1 MQSRALASVEQ
12 DYTKDCGDGR
22 ARGGVK
28 YLGLAFQRWWH
39 PSAVS
44 LSKPHTHSFSTSK
57 EVHEVIHIQV
67 SWHISRS
74 FFTHLIRVW
83 QQVERL
89 GVERSRAAA
98 ANADIVIM
106 VVDAQVSQ
114 VLSHELKSISSPV
127 LAFFVKRECL
137 NSLRSRFRG
146 HGFLLHPFEIKGLH
160 KSQRNVM
167 SNL

>member
-57 EVHEVIHIQV
+57 EVHETQ
-67 SWHISRS
+67 
-74 FFTHLIRVW
+74 

-106 VVDAQVSQ
+106 VVDAQ
-114 VLSHELKSISSPV
+114 
-127 LAFFVKRECL
+127 
-137 NSLRSRFRG
+137 
-146 HGFLLHPFEIKGLH
+146 
-160 KSQRNVM
+160 
-167 SNL
+167 